1 MPMFSALDGQAL
13 DDLARQCRLLR
24 PGEGQIIFIAG
35 QPAEAF
41 YVVLGGRVK
50 IYKLSPRGDEQI
62 LHLYGPGDSFGE
74 AAMWAGRTYPAN
86 AQTLSQAVLLEVRKD
101 VLRRVIAQQTDLAL
115 GMLAGLSAK
124 LREFTDLIEELS
136 LKEVPARLA
145 GVLLKLAGPAE
156 PARPTSGRGRPA
168 RGATPPAQVVHLRQT
183 KRQLAAQIGTVA
195 ETLSRALARMKSAGL
210 IDVQGSDI
218 RLLDRQG
225 LEKLAEGE
233 TVL

>member
-1 MPMFSALDGQAL
+1 MFSALGGQAL
-13 DDLARQCRLLR
+13 DDLVRQCRLLR
-24 PGEGQIIFIAG
+24 LNEGRVIFTGG

-41 YVVLGGRVK
+41 YVVLRGRVK

-86 AQTLSQAVLLEVRKD
+86 AQTLSEAVLLEVRKD
-101 VLRRVIAQQTDLAL
+101 VLRRVIAHQADLAM

-124 LREFTDLIEELS
+124 LREFTDLIETLS

-156 PARPTSGRGRPA
+156 PARPTAGRARPT
-168 RGATPPAQVVHLRQT
+168 RGATPPAQIVHLRQT

-195 ETLSRALARMKSAGL
+195 ETLSRALAKMKAAGM

-218 RLLDRQG
+218 RLLDRQV